1 VSAVAGPPPRRPSGA
16 PCRYPPGVA
25 GRIILVILLLFV
37 LGAPLALQRSRPSPP
52 PDARRLIVITPH
64 NEQIRAEFKEAFE
77 AWHLREHGE
86 PAAVVWSVPGG
97 TSEIRRMLQA
107 QFEAAI
113 EEGREP
119 GGAADLVFGGGSYEH
134 SVLQQGVTATG
145 PDGVER
151 TVSIS
156 VPPDLDL
163 ARVARIYGDPPTVGD
178 VRLFDAAGHWFGTAL
193 SGFGIL
199 WNRDALAL
207 ARDVPREE
215 VEDPTGWEGLCDPRL
230 RGWVALVNP
239 AQSGSIT
246 TAFDAIL
253 QRKGWEEGWRILR
266 RAAANARY
274 FSASSLKPPTDV
286 TQGDAAM
293 GVCIDFYGRFQAQA
307 MREAGDPDRLGYLDP
322 PGATVIDP
330 DPISMLR
337 NAPDPELAA
346 RFIAFTLTDEGQSLW
361 QLPAGET
368 GVAAGGLGPRRF
380 ELRRLPIVRS
390 TYERFGDRM
399 IDRVVPFA
407 VASPVEAPNRAIRS
421 LIAPIFAAMA
431 MDNHEDLVAAWTAIT
446 SHPAYPDT
454 PGIVTAED
462 VDDPALRAMLAAFDS
477 MPAIPVPGGEAL
489 PLDTDEHVAAI
500 RTGWLRE
507 GFADAGLWHPDE
519 SPDGALRRLASRA
532 FRDRYRDIVRRSG

>member
-1 VSAVAGPPPRRPSGA
+1 ML
-16 PCRYPPGVA
+16 
-25 GRIILVILLLFV
+25 GRSVLIVLLLVV
-37 LGAPLALQRSRPSPP
+37 LGAPLALRPSRPSPP
-52 PDARRLIVITPH
+52 EDARRLIVITPH

-77 AWHLREHGE
+77 AWHRREFGE

-119 GGAADLVFGGGSYEH
+119 GGSADIVFGGGSYEH
-134 SVLQQGVTATG
+134 SVLQRGVTATG

-156 VPPDLDL
+156 VPAGLDPD
-163 ARVARIYGDPPTVGD
+163 RVAEIYGEPPLVGD
-178 VRLFDAAGHWFGTAL
+178 TPLHDPEGHWYGTAL

-207 ARDVPREE
+207 ARGVPREA
-215 VEDPTGWEGLCDPRL
+215 VVDPAGWEGLCDPRL

-253 QRKGWEEGWRILR
+253 QRKGWRDGWRILR

-307 MREAGDPDRLGYLDP
+307 MREAGDADRLGYLDP

-330 DPISMLR
+330 DPISVLR
-337 NAPDPELAA
+337 NAPDPELAR
-346 RFIAFTLTDEGQSLW
+346 RFVAFTLTDAGQSLW
-361 QLPAGET
+361 QLPASEEGA
-368 GVAAGGLGPRRF
+368 AAGGLGPRRF

-390 TYERFGDRM
+390 MYARYGDRM
-399 IDRVVPFA
+399 IDRVDPFA
-407 VASPVEAPNRAIRS
+407 VAAPVEAPNRAIRS

-446 SHPAYPDT
+446 SHPAYPETADL
-454 PGIVTAED
+454 VTAED
-462 VDDPALRAMLAAFDS
+462 VDDPELKAMLVAFDA
-477 MPAIPVPGGEAL
+477 MPAIPVPGGTAL
-489 PLDTDEHVAAI
+489 PLDTDEHVTAI
-500 RTGWLRE
+500 RAGWLRE
-507 GFADAGLWHPDE
+507 GFAEAGLWHRDE
-519 SPDGALRRLASRA
+519 SPEGALRRLASRA